1 MCAAD
6 RPYAEREWPS
16 SSAAAWAV
24 IQPPAIPPTAT
35 RSGMRRGGSRIAST
49 GTSRTATGVR
59 YPASQMPTLAD
70 MHGAVDTIG
79 HVYERYHNLLT
90 ASS

>member
-1 MCAAD
+1 
-6 RPYAEREWPS
+6 
-16 SSAAAWAV
+16 
-24 IQPPAIPPTAT
+24 
-35 RSGMRRGGSRIAST
+35 MRRGGSRIAST

-79 HVYERYHNLLT
+79 HVYERYYNLLT